1 LGYRGMSDQNYA
13 ARRRPQ
19 STMMEEAT
27 IASPTVMKPTVTRLS
42 SQARA
47 LRPAAKIG
55 DIAPVPKMA
64 ASVVNAQF
72 AYVP

>member
-1 LGYRGMSDQNYA
+1 
-13 ARRRPQ
+13 
-19 STMMEEAT
+19 MMEEAT